1 MKFPLWCDVP
11 PSRKRKLNE
20 SSSRKENGDDVDSIY
35 QALLDKHNDAYDKPQ
50 LKLWARM
57 LHCGSHT
64 DYDNPPRVPLITGT
78 APKRRKSDFSETFRN
93 IAAEAVAK
101 AISPPP
107 PATTTTG
114 DNTSSETETNSI
126 GISPGKTV
134 ELRSKNL
141 QQLRYIQQ
149 LYEDNI
155 LSPEEFAE
163 QKGMILQAIRKL
175 NKN

>member
-1 MKFPLWCDVP
+1 
-11 PSRKRKLNE
+11 
-20 SSSRKENGDDVDSIY
+20 
-35 QALLDKHNDAYDKPQ
+35 LLDQHGDVYDKPQ

-64 DYDNPPRVPLITGT
+64 DYDTPPRVPLITGT

-93 IAAEAVAK
+93 IAAEAVAR

-107 PATTTTG
+107 AATATTG
-114 DNTSSETETNSI
+114 DNGNTTSIEA

-134 ELRSKNL
+134 ELHSKNL
-141 QQLRYIQQ
+141 QQLRFIQQ

-155 LSPEEFAE
+155 LSAEEFAE